1 MTTLTNHLQQHG
13 PSMFDGA
20 DYNEIVLLLYLF
32 LSDAIRDAATEFTLS
47 PVKCSWANTTSSLGS
62 FRRRRDQG
70 TSFLQAIDLM
80 QERDLILRQLLHLKS
95 ASGNYRV
102 YLINNTLEGD

>member
-47 PVKCSWANTTSSLGS
+47 PVKCSWANTTSRPSRLLWVMS
-62 FRRRRDQG
+62 FIIYQ
-70 TSFLQAIDLM
+70 Q
-80 QERDLILRQLLHLKS
+80 
-95 ASGNYRV
+95 
-102 YLINNTLEGD
+102 